1 MNTTNSNAPTSRLDP
16 KLRGATAIITGAS
29 RGIGLAIAKA
39 LTRQGVRL
47 AMLSRTKPK
56 VRGRFIPCDL
66 SDLDSIPA
74 AVAAALK
81 HLGGCDALINNAG
94 IFLEKPVT
102 EISRKDWERV
112 LRVNATA
119 AFLVTR
125 EVLPA
130 MIARRRGR
138 IINIC
143 STASTQGY
151 LYQSAYVASKHALLG
166 FARALAIEVKPHN
179 IHVYN
184 LCPGGVDTD
193 LIKGTHLGERLKGQT
208 LITPADIADWVVVLL
223 RQPENIEVSELI
235 LRRF

>member
-1 MNTTNSNAPTSRLDP
+1 MKGT
-16 KLRGATAIITGAS
+16 TAIITGAS

-39 LTRQGVRL
+39 LTREGVRL
-47 AMLSRTKPK
+47 AMLSRTQPK

-66 SDLDSIPA
+66 ADLDSIPA

-81 HLGGCDALINNAG
+81 HLGGCDVLINNAG

-112 LRVNATA
+112 LGVNATA